1 MDTERFGFRGFQCG
15 LRSCLQGLIGM
26 KRRLVS
32 VPPPTSGP
40 LVSVP
45 DLLSFALNADPHLHC
60 VACWLIKVF
69 AFGDDYVLLKFFWN
83 RTRNGFCGQC
93 SRGFVGASLK

>member
-1 MDTERFGFRGFQCG
+1 MRLEELLAKIDRDETTFGVC
-15 LRSCLQGLIGM
+15 S
-26 KRRLVS
+26 
-32 VPPPTSGP
+32 PATSGP

-69 AFGDDYVLLKFFWN
+69 AFGDDYVLLKSFSN

>member
-1 MDTERFGFRGFQCG
+1 MRLEELLAKIDRDETTFGVC
-15 LRSCLQGLIGM
+15 S
-26 KRRLVS
+26 
-32 VPPPTSGP
+32 PATSGP
-40 LVSVP
+40 LVNVP
-45 DLLSFALNADPHLHC
+45 DLLSFAVNADPHLHS

-69 AFGDDYVLLKFFWN
+69 AFGDDYVLLKSFSN